1 MAQRTEEWH
10 LPVFRQGEREISSKH
25 ESWLDLSIFDKYG
38 NVWSQFHAVMYNSQ
52 FKHSSLLKLIH
63 TQSNNIFSSKTPQ
76 KNVLTEN
83 IQMVVSMII
92 NIFL

>member
-10 LPVFRQGEREISSKH
+10 LPVFRQGKRH
-25 ESWLDLSIFDKYG
+25 ESWLDFSIFDKYG

-52 FKHSSLLKLIH
+52 LKYNSLLNLIH
-63 TQSNNIFSSKTPQ
+63 TQSNNILSSKTKK